1 MTSKTAFAGIPRGND
16 KQALSALI
24 QNVETFM
31 GSRGSGLD
39 KAVTLRQ
46 LVELQL
52 VSTRLNK
59 GKVVQVQNNTVSS
72 ISAPP
77 VKPTGFSATGTWS
90 NIILAWDSVGQAS
103 YAYTEIWRSETDNFG
118 EAVKIDQTSG
128 SLYSDGVGTDKA
140 YYYWIRH
147 VNNQGKL
154 SAINATAGTYAQTSI
169 DIEDILAELGEQ
181 INSSHLAQ
189 ALRGRIDL
197 IDAPVTGLVAQIDS
211 LSDDYSDLSLELN
224 TLADSV
230 LSESGRID
238 QIINDANARTE
249 VVNQQIADINTD
261 AQATKDNADKALAVL
276 GSAVDDYVENG
287 VTIPLLTSNFNQ
299 VTDQIIYSTE
309 VAAQAS
315 IESSLKQE
323 ELTQKLAQYQFEF
336 ETFRD
341 AAFNVDPDNG
351 SIEMVAVDALRTETF
366 SSITTLTQ
374 RLDAVD
380 GTISLLGT
388 KAKQDALETQINEV
402 GLTIDAVNASLE
414 LKADQATVSAQGSTL
429 SQLSIDLDA
438 AESSIELK
446 ADLTVTDGLGTA
458 LNQLSVDLDAAEAAI
473 ELKADSTITDGLTT
487 TVNSALT
494 RLDAAE
500 ASIAL
505 KASSTAVNAIDTRL
519 STAELDIDGLESEIT
534 LKVSKTA
541 FENVV
546 ASEFDP
552 SVKYNQG
559 DQVIYQSKLWECH
572 TDIPAAGNWQSTAYW
587 TNKGQI
593 ATRFAQ
599 AEQRLTVTED
609 NLASLTTE
617 IESLNLDEALTT
629 LATASQTIE
638 TFADEQEAQANFNQ
652 SIQAEF
658 YNSELASIA
667 ALLAQE
673 TQLGKLDGITFSI
686 SGIEQTQQALAN
698 DIEAN
703 AQQTLLLQ
711 AQFNNSL
718 ASIYESQVV
727 AARQNEVL
735 ISDTKTLAGQIADS
749 KGTIESILTLD
760 ITDESVEGSNLAL
773 MYADVGDS
781 KGRISTLETQV
792 VADGEVNLSR
802 YDELRADVDDEVSTR
817 TSEVQNLAQAVSTE
831 EATRAAAVTSL
842 NTKIEDE
849 ISDRQSEISRV
860 DEAITAESST
870 RATAI
875 QGLQSQI
882 ADEVANRQASIS
894 TIEETLIDEAQARAA
909 LASQLG
915 SSIEQETALRQA
927 DIANLQTTVAT
938 VDQARVQ
945 DYSSLTTSY
954 QNADSALQGQIN
966 ATNTTVTS
974 LIEAVSTEES
984 ARIDAIDSLTATV
997 NSNKTDLDAKYNSII
1012 NLDSNALTGTVIAQ
1026 KFETI
1031 SAQINALDESTGSD
1045 LSHFDEIITTEA
1057 QTRATADTNLQSQ
1070 ITDEVS
1076 NRQAAI
1082 SSVNQTIADETSVR
1096 ATAITNLTAAYQ
1108 AADSTLQGD
1117 IESIKNLTLNE
1128 NELLAQTLVSL
1139 RGDVDSASGQIE
1151 DINNLNLTPEKALA
1165 QTFSNI
1171 NTKFDA
1177 SAASS
1182 IQGAL
1187 ALEQEIKRKLI
1198 SEANILESQQ
1208 TLSQANEAQAQKNLE
1223 LEAKLTD
1230 AETKLQVAYAGV
1242 VQAFKAITKE
1252 EEARVTENKTL
1263 SAALATAK
1271 AELAGSISALSEVYA
1286 TPEGVS
1292 AIIENELNATYGLT
1306 DENGDLL
1313 VVTST
1318 GLTETLGSY
1327 ATEDYAETK
1336 KQEAISAAA
1345 TDASSRVN
1353 TLTQT
1358 LAGDKNT
1365 NGSIAKAISQYTA
1378 TNPETEESATL
1389 EQLFSVAYNKGVA
1402 ASDSAQEAKDAY
1414 TAQWSIKTDVNDLQ
1428 GGVGF
1433 YNDGTTTSF
1442 LINANLFSFIGPGN
1456 TVTPLFTIRQNVNGY
1471 EDGVYMRDV
1480 YIDDLAVADV
1490 IARTIQADD
1499 FKSATSTNVAI
1510 TGGSI
1515 NINDK
1520 FTVDNQ
1526 GQVDAK
1532 AITIRNASGDVIL
1545 SSGSGIPSGAISGL
1559 GGLATKNAID
1569 YNAEVTG
1576 KPDIPNIAKNAV
1588 DSAHVKNLV
1597 SEVGFFD
1604 QALINALF
1612 ANKIWAGGIYAYDIQ
1627 GGVTSAR
1634 AYGDTV
1640 NSISMNNQWNE
1651 LITVNI
1657 DAFPKD
1663 RTLLVGEVYFLW
1675 SDDAHGSNQ
1684 VEYNYYLR
1692 YLVDG
1697 TVVKQ
1702 SILNTGNQ
1710 WANDIAR
1717 VVSSPSMLLDIP
1729 SKETGTVVTV
1739 QIRGYYRLDTN
1750 QDFKLY
1756 EKINC
1761 RLDIKS
1767 ASLS

>member
-128 SLYSDGVGTDKA
+128 SLYSDGVGTDRA

-154 SAINATAGTYAQTSI
+154 SAINATDGTYAQTSI

-189 ALRGRIDL
+189 TLRDRIDL

-238 QIINDANARTE
+238 QIIDDANNRVAA
-249 VVNQQIADINTD
+249 VDAQISSINAD

-276 GSAVDDYVENG
+276 GSAVDDYVNNG
-287 VTIPLLTSNFNQ
+287 VTVPVLTSNLNQ
-299 VTDQIIYSTE
+299 VAEQISYSSDQ
-309 VAAQAS
+309 AALAS
-315 IESSLKQE
+315 IQIALKQE
-323 ELTQKLAQYQFEF
+323 QISEKLDRYNFDFQ
-336 ETFRD
+336 TFRD

-388 KAKQDALETQINEV
+388 KARQDALETQINEV

-519 STAELDIDGLESEIT
+519 STAELEIDGLESEIT

-546 ASEFDP
+546 AAEFDP

-718 ASIYESQVV
+718 ASIYERQAVT
-727 AARQNEVL
+727 ARQNEVL

-760 ITDESVEGSNLAL
+760 ITDESVEGSKLAL

-781 KGRISTLETQV
+781 KSKIATLETNRTTDNEIELGRYNELSGKIGSNVEGEESGILGDIKVTQGAIKSLEDFSLSPDTVLATKINSIEGRVGANETKYQNIIDLNLSEDSSLMTDLKNLSTTANLGVTNAATANSNIAKTLSLDSDFLAGTQLLSDLTTLKNEVFDAEGNSTIFANINALKSLDTDALAGTVLLNDMSSLKAKLAGTEQSALSSSINSLKTLDVDALNGTQFLQTLEQLQADVKDSDGQTKLSAVITAIKTLDQDALAGTQLLSDINQLKAVLTDPDTGADLSALVSDLLQLEQDGASVTQMLSRISALEGDVYLPESGTKLDAEILKV
-792 VADGEVNLSR
+792 VTLDQDGLAGTQLLNDMNSLKAEVFNADGES
-802 YDELRADVDDEVSTR
+802 
-817 TSEVQNLAQAVSTE
+817 
-831 EATRAAAVTSL
+831 
-842 NTKIEDE
+842 
-849 ISDRQSEISRV
+849 
-860 DEAITAESST
+860 AI
-870 RATAI
+870 
-875 QGLQSQI
+875 
-882 ADEVANRQASIS
+882 
-894 TIEETLIDEAQARAA
+894 
-909 LASQLG
+909 
-915 SSIEQETALRQA
+915 
-927 DIANLQTTVAT
+927 
-938 VDQARVQ
+938 
-945 DYSSLTTSY
+945 Y
-954 QNADSALQGQIN
+954 
-966 ATNTTVTS
+966 
-974 LIEAVSTEES
+974 
-984 ARIDAIDSLTATV
+984 
-997 NSNKTDLDAKYNSII
+997 
-1012 NLDSNALTGTVIAQ
+1012 
-1026 KFETI
+1026 
-1031 SAQINALDESTGSD
+1031 
-1045 LSHFDEIITTEA
+1045 
-1057 QTRATADTNLQSQ
+1057 
-1070 ITDEVS
+1070 
-1076 NRQAAI
+1076 
-1082 SSVNQTIADETSVR
+1082 
-1096 ATAITNLTAAYQ
+1096 
-1108 AADSTLQGD
+1108 
-1117 IESIKNLTLNE
+1117 
-1128 NELLAQTLVSL
+1128 
-1139 RGDVDSASGQIE
+1139 GQIE

-1327 ATEDYAETK
+1327 ATESYAETK
-1336 KQEAISAAA
+1336 KQEAISAAS
-1345 TDASSRVN
+1345 TDASSRVS

-1358 LAGDKNT
+1358 LSGDKDT
-1365 NGSIAKAISQYTA
+1365 EGSIAKAISQYTA

-1545 SSGSGIPSGAISGL
+1545 SSGSGIPSSAVSGL
-1559 GGLATKNAID
+1559 GGLATKSSVN
-1569 YNAEVTG
+1569 YNTDVSG
-1576 KPDIPNIAKNAV
+1576 KPDIAGIAQSTI
-1588 DSAHVKNLV
+1588 DLTYIKNLLVDQIIAAKVYADNIEGDIREYYSVAPYFTGSCEFIPESRLIGKITLTPKPFDRIFVVTKGFHTDVTGEGTSFGTIYPDPIYNSTVEV
-1597 SEVGFFD
+1597 S
-1604 QALINALF
+1604 
-1612 ANKIWAGGIYAYDIQ
+1612 GGTTNLSGISGYD
-1627 GGVTSAR
+1627 
-1634 AYGDTV
+1634 
-1640 NSISMNNQWNE
+1640 
-1651 LITVNI
+1651 
-1657 DAFPKD
+1657 
-1663 RTLLVGEVYFLW
+1663 
-1675 SDDAHGSNQ
+1675 SNQ
-1684 VEYNYYLR
+1684 YEHAHFLIHANQTGVIRFVLSGNLTRTYEA
-1692 YLVDG
+1692 
-1697 TVVKQ
+1697 
-1702 SILNTGNQ
+1702 NTGTIMEPDYRDVTNY
-1710 WANDIAR
+1710 R
-1717 VVSSPSMLLDIP
+1717 TVKLDHLKMY
-1729 SKETGTVVTV
+1729 SEKFGTTS
-1739 QIRGYYRLDTN
+1739 
-1750 QDFKLY
+1750 F
-1756 EKINC
+1756 INSVG
-1761 RLDIKS
+1761 D
-1767 ASLS
+1767 